1 MSNSNNK
8 QSNGLISNALGVA
21 KKFSNSGLDL
31 LNHVAPDSVAKV
43 TQAFNVNDAIE
54 GAAKTKS
61 PFESKK
67 YNDPQQMLREYLP
80 NVSQQLLGRHFNTV
94 NNAAHFISPQ
104 FSEKV
109 TDYFFERIN
118 QFTNELSSVDAVL
131 DEAGARDLEELTN
144 DVDRSGRIAQA
155 FFEQN
160 KWIATAQG
168 AISGAT
174 GIIGTAIDIPVS
186 LILSLRTI
194 YQVGRAYG
202 FDLSKEQDQEVVQYI
217 FKQID
222 LGVIAEKQ
230 ALLLALRTITST
242 LQTHDLKQLQNLV
255 GSSNDLDSIKQY
267 LIGAD
272 GQFKWQWMNSLPKTS
287 ILGHLAKLRPIAGA
301 GIGAVYS
308 WRLIE
313 DVHAKAQ
320 QVFSQARGYL
330 IEHKDSHLTPI
341 EAYEKVVALLAQAS
355 PLLLTDLVKTPKADE
370 LKLNE
375 EVEIS
380 DNVNMS
386 SVKVVPKTEQQK
398 EQEKTNHTDL
408 LDLHNQ
414 EGEGQQESVEHKDE
428 SELTASELKVDVV
441 PKVSEG
447 IAALAEQLVTIP
459 DQAVTEVDGLKT
471 AVKPTKKK
479 LSNTAEIDLNPNPK
493 KTTKKAN
500 ENVTN
505 IEKDADQTLEK

>member
-8 QSNGLISNALGVA
+8 QSNGLILNALGVA
-21 KKFSNSGLDL
+21 KKFSNTGLDL

-43 TQAFNVNDAIE
+43 THALDINEAIE

-61 PFESKK
+61 PFEAKK

-80 NVSQQLLGRHFNTV
+80 NVSQQLLGRHFSTI

-104 FSEKV
+104 FSDKV
-109 TDYFFERIN
+109 TDYFFDKIN

-144 DVDRSGRIAQA
+144 DVDRSGRIAHA

-174 GIIGTAIDIPVS
+174 GIVGTAIDIPVS

-230 ALLLALRTITST
+230 ALLLALKTITST
-242 LQTHDLKQLQNLV
+242 LQTHDLKQLQGLV

-267 LIGAD
+267 LTGAD
-272 GQFKWQWMNSLPKTS
+272 GQFKWQWLNSLPKIS
-287 ILGHLAKLRPIAGA
+287 VLSHLVKLRPVAGA

-313 DVHAKAQ
+313 DVHAKAL
-320 QVFSQARGYL
+320 QVFSQARAYL
-330 IEHKDSHLTPI
+330 LEHKDSHLSPI
-341 EAYEKVVALLAQAS
+341 EAYEKVVARLAQAS
-355 PLLLTDLVKTPKADE
+355 PLLLADLAKTPELDE
-370 LKLNE
+370 LKLDE
-375 EVEIS
+375 AIQIS
-380 DNVNMS
+380 NNVNMS
-386 SVKVVPKTEQQK
+386 AVKLVAKTEEQYQANSDQADHLVLQ
-398 EQEKTNHTDL
+398 EQE
-408 LDLHNQ
+408 
-414 EGEGQQESVEHKDE
+414 GAEHKDE
-428 SELTASELKVDVV
+428 FDLVNKELEVDVV
-441 PKVSEG
+441 PKVSDG
-447 IAALAEQLVTIP
+447 IAALAEQLVTTP
-459 DQAVTEVDGLKT
+459 NQVSVDLEE
-471 AVKPTKKK
+471 AVKTPVKVAKKK
-479 LSNTAEIDLNPNPK
+479 LSNTAEIELKPSQK
-493 KTTKKAN
+493 KITRKASESVIDVEKN
-500 ENVTN
+500 E
-505 IEKDADQTLEK
+505 DQTFEK